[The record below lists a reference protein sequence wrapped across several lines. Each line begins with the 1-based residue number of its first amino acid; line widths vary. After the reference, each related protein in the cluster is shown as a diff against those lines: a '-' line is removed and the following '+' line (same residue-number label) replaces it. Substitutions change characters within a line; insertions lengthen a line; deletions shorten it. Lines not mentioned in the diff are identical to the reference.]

1 MNSDSKHE
9 SVIHAFNNTCADI
22 QPRLHTVFFTS
33 PSSIASAHK
42 LWDRSR
48 LGNSFMAE
56 RYKSDLRLPVELDS
70 DSVINS
76 TTILSTIMNTFTIVN
91 EPQHLISDL
100 SVASKSAQILEMSD
114 ADKRSSSS
122 ESDAQNE
129 RAWQE
134 SGEQELG
141 HDQEQTKTKGGKKK
155 KKKKKKKT
163 DKVDKKT
170 SAEGKKKKKKYTK
183 KSRSNADTNIE
194 NVDEATTKTLSEL
207 IDYYDN
213 PGTKNLGANDEKTEE
228 TFGNHSSL
236 VSSFRNASVTN
247 GATRLPRRVSFGASG
262 ALSCGDNDANR
273 VEEYLTV
280 DFGGEHRSKRSR
292 SARSLHTGDVQEYSK
307 SPSYPGRR
315 RNFRSPKSPAKRIS
329 SLASSFISRISM
341 PDFDRRDQSI
351 GYRTAFGKSR
361 NDEQN
366 KNFRITKNL
375 TQMRAERIEAYFF
388 NHGMEIALG
397 VLYVAINL
405 LVAAQAAF
413 QFTELGGWTTDD
425 DILRWTLPIARAGG
439 RLVTLNCALLLLT
452 GCKYLWTCIRT
463 YVMPILPIGFPIDNI
478 MPKYHRY
485 VALTVIVS
493 GCIIHTLP
501 QIVNYATR
509 SISMDEDGMRV
520 WTFGDGFATKQLLIT
535 GTLLT
540 IIFSTFFVT
549 TLKCF
554 RKTGTGFRW
563 FWFFHMGGIATAYP
577 LLLIHGTCRGHPVF
591 LYFALGPLVLYLFDI
606 AMRRYNI
613 STTDVLEFIIHE
625 DEGQQITELII
636 KSPMN
641 FDYTPGQ
648 YVELKFPTISNSEWH
663 PFTIAS
669 APSEEGDDEAE
680 KKLVFYIKNSGR
692 WTEALYEYASSF
704 NLSKPNKSTQIHIRG
719 PHGAPAMN
727 YFEYKHIV
735 VIGSGV
741 GATPLLSI
749 WKYLVAKSQN
759 MIYNRDATAR
769 ESIFSRDCMV
779 SRFIEDN
786 ELPDDENMR
795 ESIRKITDY
804 DGEKSSSKMR
814 PTCVYLSKIFESMTV
829 SMFLLALF
837 ILGETATFVLHMFG
851 YGVTA
856 NNVGWALSL
865 IVLAAH
871 GTTVFVSSVSLG
883 PFTYFKTF
891 KCWLECGII
900 TADIVATFALS
911 VSIKKREDLVG
922 AAFEMNIGAN
932 NIFFVFFGLVVA
944 LHAIRIFHIFYTALK
959 PPSQD
964 TDSDDEDS
972 LELIGKSLTYSHHSR
987 ASSRESI
994 FDMQEICSIEG
1005 ILINRM
1011 YSNMRFAARSLL
1023 KPVLEKEEGL
1033 DDLFSLEFYGTRE
1046 KPELRDCSEKG
1057 LITGMMG
1064 SQAYGLDIRS
1074 AIDKNPHEQY
1084 FHSGRPDWNT
1094 VFLKAIA
1101 KAHQRNPDGGSVGV
1115 FFCGSP
1121 AIAKDLQVAAAEVT
1135 ARHQFATKHLDGK
1148 ACKCKLIVHSE
1159 NF

>member
-1 MNSDSKHE
+1 M
-9 SVIHAFNNTCADI
+9 
-22 QPRLHTVFFTS
+22 
-33 PSSIASAHK
+33 
-42 LWDRSR
+42 
-48 LGNSFMAE
+48 
-56 RYKSDLRLPVELDS
+56 
-70 DSVINS
+70 
-76 TTILSTIMNTFTIVN
+76 STIMNTFTIVN
-91 EPQHLISDL
+91 EPQHLIADP
-100 SVASKSAQILEMSD
+100 SVASKSAQSLETSD
-114 ADKRSSSS
+114 ADKSSSSS
-122 ESDAQNE
+122 ESGAQNE
-129 RAWQE
+129 KASQE

-141 HDQEQTKTKGGKKK
+141 HDQDPTKIKRDKKK
-155 KKKKKKKT
+155 KKQKKA
-163 DKVDKKT
+163 DKADKKT
-170 SAEGKKKKKKYTK
+170 SAEGKKKKKKSTK
-183 KSRSNADTNIE
+183 NHKSNADTN
-194 NVDEATTKTLSEL
+194 NKKVDETTTKTLSEL
-207 IDYYDN
+207 IDNYDN
-213 PGTKNLGANDEKTEE
+213 PGTKTLAANDEKVEE

-236 VSSFRNASVTN
+236 VSSFRNASIKTDAV
-247 GATRLPRRVSFGASG
+247 RMSRRVSFGASG
-262 ALSCGDNDANR
+262 AFSYGDDDANR
-273 VEEYLTV
+273 VEEFLTV
-280 DFGGEHRSKRSR
+280 DFGDEHCSKRSR
-292 SARSLHTGDVQEYSK
+292 SACSLHTGDVQEYPK
-307 SPSYPGRR
+307 SPSFPGRR
-315 RNFRSPKSPAKRIS
+315 RYFRSPKSPAKRIA
-329 SLASSFISRISM
+329 SLASSVISRISM

-361 NDEQN
+361 DHEQN

-375 TQMRAERIEAYFF
+375 TQMRAERIEAYFY

-405 LVAAQAAF
+405 LLAAQAAS

-501 QIVNYATR
+501 QIVNYATK
-509 SISMDEDGMRV
+509 SISMDADGMRV
-520 WTFGDGFATKQLLIT
+520 WTFGDGFAAKQLLVT

-606 AMRRYNI
+606 AMRRHNI

-625 DEGQQITELII
+625 DEGQQIAELII

-648 YVELKFPTISNSEWH
+648 YVELKFPPISNREWH

-692 WTEALYEYASSF
+692 WTEALYEYASAF
-704 NLSKPNKSTQIHIRG
+704 NSSKSNKSTQIHIRG
-719 PHGAPAMN
+719 PHGSPAMN
-727 YFEYKHIV
+727 YFDYKHIV

-769 ESIFSRDCMV
+769 DSIFTRDTMV
-779 SRFIEDN
+779 SRFIENN

-804 DGEKSSSKMR
+804 DGEKSNSKMR
-814 PTCVYLSKIFESMTV
+814 STCVYLSKIFESMTV

-837 ILGETATFVLHMFG
+837 ILGETATFVLHIFG
-851 YGVTA
+851 YGIIA
-856 NNVGWALSL
+856 KNVGWALSL

-871 GTTVFVSSVSLG
+871 GTTVFVSLVALG
-883 PFTYFKTF
+883 PSTYFKTF

-900 TADIVATFALS
+900 IADIVATFALS
-911 VSIKKREDLVG
+911 VSIMMQDDLVG
-922 AAFEMNIGAN
+922 AAFEMNILGATN
-932 NIFFVFFGLVVA
+932 LFFVFFGLVVA

-959 PPSQD
+959 PPSHD

-972 LELIGKSLTYSHHSR
+972 LELIGKSLRYSHHSR
-987 ASSRESI
+987 ASSTESSL
-994 FDMQEICSIEG
+994 DMQEICSIEG

-1011 YSNMRFAARSLL
+1011 YTNMRFAARSLL
-1023 KPVLEKEEGL
+1023 KPVLEEEEGL

-1046 KPELRDCSEKG
+1046 KPELRDCSERG

-1064 SQAYGLDIRS
+1064 SQAFGLDIRS

-1121 AIAKDLQVAAAEVT
+1121 AIAKDLQAASAEVT